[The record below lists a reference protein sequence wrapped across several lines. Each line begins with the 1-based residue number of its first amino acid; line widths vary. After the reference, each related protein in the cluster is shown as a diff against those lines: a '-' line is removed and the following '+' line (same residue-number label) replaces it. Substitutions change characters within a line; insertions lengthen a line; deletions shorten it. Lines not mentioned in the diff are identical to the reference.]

1 MKKTVV
7 MQAFAIFV
15 AGLLVFSAI
24 GGAVQAKSPDASID
38 RSIHDLKARVAS
50 LEVKIA
56 DLQKQ
61 LKSLEGK
68 YPRVLAIPDSG
79 HFPADRIPP
88 GAKQHEVGGIKYWT
102 IPLSPS
108 QQAGR

>member
-1 MKKTVV
+1 MKKRIPRLALVI
-7 MQAFAIFV
+7 FA
-15 AGLLVFSAI
+15 AGFLVFCGSSHS
-24 GGAVQAKSPDASID
+24 VPAKSPDASID
-38 RSIHDLKARVAS
+38 RSIHDLKARVTK
-50 LEVKIA
+50 LEAKIA

-102 IPLSPS
+102 IPLSPG
-108 QQAGR
+108 Q